1 MDISIEPEVW
11 FNLPLFGME
20 FHISDAICVTGIVS
34 AILIVFALV
43 VRFVLLKKFKVV
55 PKGFQNVI
63 ELFVEKI
70 YSYCEGYMHGRA
82 KELAPYIGMLALYL
96 GLANCIELIG
106 LRPPTTNISTTFAMA
121 IITFML
127 INYYGV
133 KEGGILGRFKHY
145 AKPVAI
151 LAPIKML
158 TDLALPISL
167 ASRLYGNILAG
178 LVVMEIVYNVLK
190 GFAVGIFAVG
200 IPAALSIYF
209 NLFDGFM
216 QTFIFVTLTLVFI
229 SEGME

>member
-1 MDISIEPEVW
+1 MDISINPEIW
-11 FNLPLFGME
+11 FKFNLFGTE
-20 FHISDAICVTGIVS
+20 IHISDAICVTWIVS
-34 AILIVFALV
+34 VILIVFALV
-43 VRFVLLKKFKVV
+43 VRFALLGKFKMV

-70 YSYCEGYMHGRA
+70 YSYCEGYMHERGR
-82 KELAPYIGMLALYL
+82 EIAPYIGMLALYL
-96 GLANCIELIG
+96 GLANMIELVG

-121 IITFML
+121 IITFIL
-127 INYYGV
+127 INYFGV
-133 KEGGILGRFKHY
+133 KQKGVWGRLKHY

-158 TDLALPISL
+158 TDLAIPISL
-167 ASRLYGNILAG
+167 ASRLYGNILAS
-178 LVVMEIVYNVLK
+178 LVVMELVYNVLK
-190 GFAVGIFAVG
+190 GFAIG

-209 NLFDGFM
+209 NLFDGVM